1 MKPLENNPQFSYF
14 VAPINNT
21 IALRDMDLATVY
33 RLIATDFLKTKTDQV
48 RKGLASK
55 SRVLPYITPSG
66 SFKRRSICDLKSYSG
81 IICIDLD
88 NCNIAVKATLA
99 ADTFLNPALIFIS
112 PSGNGIKLFIQINN
126 ARQEDHLAHFNAI
139 ALYLSKTYQLVADP
153 TGKDVPRACY
163 LCMDSDAYFSK
174 GSIDS
179 QTLLA
184 SLPPDPTEDAPRN
197 SSIVIRNSSDSAL
210 DNSSLTTHNLK
221 SPSFVSRSTFDIKP
235 TDLLNKLSPVHARA
249 VSALRSNGWQLN
261 AERWTRPG
269 RTLQEGSSAIFN
281 YYDKEGL
288 YIFTNFSTNGTPFE
302 VKGYS
307 DVGVICAL
315 EFAGNFDE
323 CIRTLAREYLA

>member
-1 MKPLENNPQFSYF
+1 MNTINPSPQFSYF
-14 VAPINNT
+14 VAPIRNT
-21 IALRDMDLATVY
+21 IPFCEIDLAKIYELV
-33 RLIATDFLKTKTDQV
+33 ATDFFRFITDQV
-48 RKGLASK
+48 RKGLDSK

-66 SFKRRSICDLKSYSG
+66 CFKRRNICDLKSYSG

-112 PSGNGIKLFIQINN
+112 PSGNGLKLFIEINN

-139 ALYLSKTYQLVADP
+139 AHYLSKTYQLVADP
-153 TGKDVPRACY
+153 TGKDIPRACY
-163 LCMDSDAYFSK
+163 LCEDSEAYFSK

-179 QTLLA
+179 HALLA
-184 SLPPDPTEDAPRN
+184 YLPPPQPEDVHRN
-197 SSIVIRNSSDSAL
+197 SSGSPI
-210 DNSSLTTHNLK
+210 DNSSLITPNLK
-221 SPSFVSRSTFDIKP
+221 RPSSVVRSTFDIRP
-235 TDLLNKLSPVHARA
+235 TDLLNKLSQIHARA
-249 VSALRSNGWQLN
+249 VTALRSNGWQLN

-307 DVGVICAL
+307 DVGVICQL
-315 EFAGNFDE
+315 EFAGNFDA
-323 CIRTLAREYLA
+323 CIKTLAREYLA